1 MTDTL
6 NNLIRRDDT
15 FFGVCQAIGDDFGFN
30 PNWLRIGLALPVIFN
45 PWLSIGIYGTLAC
58 AVIASRLLVPVRARA
73 VPSVET
79 NTPNVVEQLGHAAN
93 DELVLAKAA

>member
-6 NNLIRRDDT
+6 NTLIRRDDT

-30 PNWLRIGLALPVIFN
+30 PNWLRVGLAIPVIFN
-45 PWLSIGIYGTLAC
+45 PWMSVAIYGAM
-58 AVIASRLLVPVRARA
+58 AGIVVVSRLLVPVRSRA
-73 VPSVET
+73 I
-79 NTPNVVEQLGHAAN
+79 TPVDMHAPGIVEQSPGAAN